1 VHSFFGEEAGFTGE
15 WADGRGEKPGRGR
28 VQMGFR
34 PLLQIQAIHHR
45 VCARRV
51 AFLKSS
57 AEEILRWT
65 EMDLLTENANA
76 RRGERWRW
84 LLYVA
89 VALAGGLLTF
99 VGARAQQKATDD
111 ATFRRLIDAYCL
123 AWSTGN
129 ADNPARFYA
138 KEDGL
143 VFYDVAPFSYHSWK
157 EYHEGVKAALLDN
170 MESGSLSA
178 GKDLKVRRHGT
189 VAWTTVSMQL
199 SEKTKDGKNVET
211 EIRYTGIWER
221 RSSGWLLVHE
231 HLSAPLGGS

>member
-1 VHSFFGEEAGFTGE
+1 
-15 WADGRGEKPGRGR
+15 
-28 VQMGFR
+28 
-34 PLLQIQAIHHR
+34 
-45 VCARRV
+45 
-51 AFLKSS
+51 
-57 AEEILRWT
+57 
-65 EMDLLTENANA
+65 MDLRTENANA

-111 ATFRRLIDAYCL
+111 ATFRRLIDAYCA

-138 KEDGL
+138 QEDGL

-157 EYHEGVKAALLDN
+157 EYHEGVKAALLDH

-178 GKDLKVRRHGT
+178 GKDLKVRRRGT
-189 VAWTTVSMQL
+189 VAWTTVSMHL